1 MNKWLLMQSNLLI
14 VVGLLVALFAHGM
27 GLQAQPAWLFIAL
40 GAIVLLGVPHGSLD
54 VLFALR
60 AYQLNSLMAWVV
72 FLTAYLLVAMGI
84 ILLWMLLP
92 VWFFIGFLI
101 FSALHFSDD
110 LNTPNAVLT
119 KLSYGAAVICLPS
132 IVHGA
137 ALVGLYAVFVDAS
150 VAQRIVTVS
159 QWLCY
164 PILFLMGLML
174 FNRQIAIREKLDAY
188 AVLAIMTLL
197 PPILAFA
204 VYFCLMHSA
213 RHLIRSHAFFGQ
225 LNARLFIM
233 ALVLPTL
240 AVIIMACGVWFFTN
254 TRTVESDLIRL
265 VFIGLAALT
274 FPHAWV
280 LKQSNFTAQFRK
292 NPIISP

>member
-1 MNKWLLMQSNLLI
+1 
-14 VVGLLVALFAHGM
+14 
-27 GLQAQPAWLFIAL
+27 
-40 GAIVLLGVPHGSLD
+40 VPHGSLD

-84 ILLWMLLP
+84 IVLWILLP

-110 LNTPNAVLT
+110 LNTPNAMLT

-292 NPIISP
+292 KSHH

>member
-1 MNKWLLMQSNLLI
+1 
-14 VVGLLVALFAHGM
+14 VALFAHGM
-27 GLQAQPAWLFIAL
+27 GLQAQAAWLLIAL

-84 ILLWMLLP
+84 IVLWMLLP

-254 TRTVESDLIRL
+254 TRTFETDLIRL

>member
-1 MNKWLLMQSNLLI
+1 MQSNLLI
-14 VVGLLVALFAHGM
+14 VVGLLVAFFAHGM
-27 GLQAQPAWLFIAL
+27 GLQAQAAWLFIAL

-84 ILLWMLLP
+84 IVLWMLLP

-110 LNTPNAVLT
+110 LNTPNPVLT

-132 IVHGA
+132 IVHGT

-188 AVLAIMTLL
+188 AVLAILTLL

-254 TRTVESDLIRL
+254 ARTVESDLIRL